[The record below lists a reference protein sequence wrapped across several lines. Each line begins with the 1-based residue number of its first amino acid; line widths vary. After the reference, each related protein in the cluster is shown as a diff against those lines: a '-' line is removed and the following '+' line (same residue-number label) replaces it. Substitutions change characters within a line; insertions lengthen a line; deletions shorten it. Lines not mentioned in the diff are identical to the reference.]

1 MRRSD
6 LMEVTESLDPA
17 LRPVLLRETFTRG
30 GHTVIKL
37 GDTEIEFNDNFRL
50 YMTTSMSNPH
60 YLPAVYIQVNIIN
73 FTVTF
78 EGLQEQLLSAVVR
91 QEKPQL
97 ENQRSELLESI
108 AADLQFLRDLED
120 KSLSLLQ
127 KTEEKANKRAG
138 NLLREYLSEKNE
150 DTLFEQYGPGRLNDV
165 LKHFYLDAR
174 KPDGEMYKVNSLDS
188 FRYSLNRY
196 LKAPPFLKEFDIMKH
211 EAFNESNQ
219 VFKTALT
226 ELKANGKGATQH
238 FPIISEIDRTK
249 LYSST
254 FMQTNSPT
262 GLLNKVQFDIRM
274 YFFRRGAENMDKMT
288 KDTFIVKTD
297 PKTKTKYVTKEMDEL
312 TKNHRFNDKENVTA
326 IMPEQPDSPSCP
338 VAAFQ
343 KYISKLHPKCNRLW
357 QRPLGSFYEDSA
369 SWYCNSPVGRDTLA
383 QFMNKLS
390 KLCSLSQVYTNHSIR
405 ATGATILTESRYFAD
420 AQIMSVTGHKSVSS
434 LAIYQRTS
442 DKAKFQMGQIIDA
455 AMNGRDPNANA
466 LPAPN
471 QQLTL
476 PSPVQPLAL
485 PTSARS
491 STMAS
496 TSQVTQMTEFRNQ
509 LSGINFNELFS
520 NYDTVPQMPVFH
532 GCYIGSININMNNK

>member
-1 MRRSD
+1 
-6 LMEVTESLDPA
+6 
-17 LRPVLLRETFTRG
+17 
-30 GHTVIKL
+30 
-37 GDTEIEFNDNFRL
+37 
-50 YMTTSMSNPH
+50 
-60 YLPAVYIQVNIIN
+60 
-73 FTVTF
+73 
-78 EGLQEQLLSAVVR
+78 
-91 QEKPQL
+91 
-97 ENQRSELLESI
+97 
-108 AADLQFLRDLED
+108 
-120 KSLSLLQ
+120 
-127 KTEEKANKRAG
+127 
-138 NLLREYLSEKNE
+138 
-150 DTLFEQYGPGRLNDV
+150 
-165 LKHFYLDAR
+165 
-174 KPDGEMYKVNSLDS
+174 MYKVNSLDS

-297 PKTKTKYVTKEMDEL
+297 PKTKTKYVTKEIDEL

-343 KYISKLHPKCNRLW
+343 KYISKLNPKCNRLW

-455 AMNGRDPNANA
+455 AMNGRDPEINA